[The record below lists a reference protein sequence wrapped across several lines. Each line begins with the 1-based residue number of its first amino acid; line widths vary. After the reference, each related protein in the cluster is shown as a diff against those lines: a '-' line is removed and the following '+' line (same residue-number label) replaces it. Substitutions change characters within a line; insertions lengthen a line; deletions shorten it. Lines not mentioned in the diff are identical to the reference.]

1 MSVGACVVV
10 SLLIVFCLLTVT
22 TSTITVQSKYV
33 DIKYING
40 KFVEQY
46 MITATNDVTKRIAT
60 YHIVASDAKSIWNRI
75 EISKA
80 YPMAIHWSDILDVYF
95 DEIPNGTVADAIR
108 NRQGTTGFNRW
119 RNAVCL
125 PRHTM
130 LFAMQYVSEL

>member
-46 MITATNDVTKRIAT
+46 MITATNDVTERSVT
-60 YHIVASDAKSIWNRI
+60 YRIVAKNAKMIWDRI
-75 EISKA
+75 ENGKA

-95 DEIPNGTVADAIR
+95 DEIPNWSA
-108 NRQGTTGFNRW
+108 N
-119 RNAVCL
+119 
-125 PRHTM
+125 
-130 LFAMQYVSEL
+130 E